1 MVGSLLLTLLA
12 PLSALHQQ
20 NHNSGANRH
29 STNNHITTLQHQP
42 LTTLPS
48 QRQQQPMPPPP
59 SNDAAAA
66 LDKLAETNTLSLD
79 DSLPWLSHVRA
90 NGVRQFISNLEKHE
104 NLTADELRWGD
115 EVEFLLLR
123 YDDDNRRVQLNLR
136 ASQVLVELQA
146 SEEAFGRRDGFGE
159 AAAWHPEYAAWMI
172 EGTPRAPFGGL
183 DHHD

>member
-1 MVGSLLLTLLA
+1 
-12 PLSALHQQ
+12 
-20 NHNSGANRH
+20 
-29 STNNHITTLQHQP
+29 
-42 LTTLPS
+42 
-48 QRQQQPMPPPP
+48 MPPPP

-172 EGTPRAPFGGL
+172 EGTPRAPFGGYTADL
-183 DHHD
+183 LRVESSMLLRRKRIAAALGAGEAAVTMPACPLVGVGEFAHSPFVLELLERHLH